1 MCNLKIPVYFMAA
14 ISTAILAGCATQRE
28 PDTMA
33 DIMREQASTEYDRA
47 DVKGE
52 IAAEWERGAELVES
66 GENNVEEGEE
76 LIESA
81 RRDLQRGR
89 EQIELGNRQIAEGNQ
104 LMQQTERRYRET
116 LPEDTPSG
124 YSPLSD

>member
-1 MCNLKIPVYFMAA
+1 MCNLKIRLYFMVA
-14 ISTAILAGCATQRE
+14 ISTAMLAGCATQRE

-33 DIMREQASTEYDRA
+33 DIMREQASAEYDRA

-66 GENNVEEGEE
+66 GENNVQEGED

-104 LMQQTERRYRET
+104 LMQDSEQRYRGT
-116 LPEDTPSG
+116 LPEDEPAG
-124 YSPLSD
+124 YAPLVE